1 MFDEDECLTLKEIE
15 RLLDREIFNWIRWAR
30 QRNYLPASVKCVLGD
45 LYVPKLSDQAT
56 GDVKPLPPNEAQAEL
71 FEAIVVGLPSR
82 LRKAFVLQH
91 LERGHVGSVTV
102 RVKKASDK
110 ARVMGVGNR
119 HWNRILS
126 DASNLVLRRWRL
138 AQRK

>member
-1 MFDEDECLTLKEIE
+1 MFDEEYLTLKEIE

-45 LYVPKLSDQAT
+45 LYVPRLDDAAT
-56 GDVKPLPPNEAQAEL
+56 GDMKPLPPNEQMAES

-82 LRKAFVLQH
+82 MRKAFVLQH

-102 RVKKASDK
+102 RAKSASDK
-110 ARVMGVGNR
+110 ARVMGVGTR

-138 AQRK
+138 LQKN